1 MFKKAIVRVY
11 LLGIKSPHRCS
22 FLLSQAECVSKMSK
36 LHFSIP
42 CVLLGYPYRTIVFL
56 REINGYKIAP
66 LYSFSNLKLI
76 EWGGTMVMVA
86 IWALG
91 RLRQHYFGPTWTR
104 VRPSLKT
111 AKINK

>member
-1 MFKKAIVRVY
+1 
-11 LLGIKSPHRCS
+11 
-22 FLLSQAECVSKMSK
+22 MSK

-76 EWGGTMVMVA
+76 EWGGGDHGHGGNLGTRETEA
-86 IWALG
+86 TLFWANLD
-91 RLRQHYFGPTWTR
+91 
-104 VRPSLKT
+104 
-111 AKINK
+111 